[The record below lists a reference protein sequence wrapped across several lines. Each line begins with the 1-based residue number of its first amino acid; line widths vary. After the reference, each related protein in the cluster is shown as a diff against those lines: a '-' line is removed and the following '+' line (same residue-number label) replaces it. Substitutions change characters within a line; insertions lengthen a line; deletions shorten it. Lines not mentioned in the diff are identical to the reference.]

1 MKVDQILPSSLLD
14 TLCIMHERHKYASL
28 FLERC
33 TQKKF
38 FSESPQREH
47 CILNARSGIVHEDR
61 DAISAMF
68 SVSSKVYL
76 NVLRAAN
83 HYILVVVYYA

>member
-1 MKVDQILPSSLLD
+1 
-14 TLCIMHERHKYASL
+14 MHK
-28 FLERC
+28 RC
-33 TQKKF
+33 THKKF
-38 FSESPQREH
+38 FSERPQREH
-47 CILNARSGIVHEDR
+47 CNLNARSGIVRENR

-83 HYILVVVYYA
+83 HYILVVVYSA